1 MKNFEN
7 AKELNEL
14 EQEKV
19 AAGGMYGEPNPFTM
33 RPKKVYTPEEPDN
46 GITIT
51 SSDGWG
57 EPRPAGITATW
68 GEPEEGGA
76 TGTW

>member
-1 MKNFEN
+1 MKNLEN

-14 EQEKV
+14 EEKAV
-19 AAGGMYGEPNPFTM
+19 TGGVM
-33 RPKKVYTPEEPDN
+33 TPHIHHREDRTN
-46 GITIT
+46 DQKDSGVVIT
-51 SSDGWG
+51 SSDGWDG
-57 EPRPAGITATW
+57 PGLAGVTATW